1 MRRLL
6 LVCGILLVA
15 AIPASAQDSYPSAEV
30 FGGYSFLSAGGFGD
44 RASAHGVGFSVAGN
58 LGKQFGIVG
67 DFSYHR
73 KTFDDVGFDVKANIT
88 TFLFGPRLSVRGK
101 SATGFVHVLVG
112 GARLG
117 GNAFGISDSTTGVA
131 LGLGG
136 GVDINAGK
144 SIAIRIAQL
153 DYIPARFEGEWFH
166 SVRYEAGIVIKFG
179 GK

>member
-1 MRRLL
+1 MRK
-6 LVCGILLVA
+6 LVLVSLILLVA
-15 AIPASAQDSYPSAEV
+15 AIPASAQDTYPSAEV
-30 FGGYSFLSAGGFGD
+30 FGGYSFLNVGGFGD
-44 RASAHGVGFSVAGN
+44 RESAHGVGFSIAGN

-73 KTFDDVGFDVKANIT
+73 KTFDDLGVDVKATVT

-101 SATGFVHVLVG
+101 SATGFVHVLAG

-117 GNAFGISDSTTGVA
+117 GSAFGISDSTTGFA

-144 SIAIRIAQL
+144 SIAIRLGQL